1 MNQPTVFVVDDDSSI
16 RYSLGMLL
24 ETEGFSVQTHK
35 SGEDFLAAYDRSN
48 QGCLILDLCMPGM
61 GGLEVQAE
69 LVKLG
74 ARLPII
80 FLSGVGDIP
89 ATVDAMRAGA
99 EDFLTKPT
107 DSSVLLDKV
116 RALVDKSYRSEAVA
130 REGEELRARLDELT
144 GREREILGM
153 AISGQSSKG
162 IAQQL
167 GLSQRTVENHRLRIN
182 KKLQTGNLL
191 EFFHRAAR
199 CGIELELP
207 AKAG

>member
-1 MNQPTVFVVDDDSSI
+1 MNRPTVYVVDDDASI

-24 ETEGFSVQTHK
+24 EADGYFVKTYK
-35 SGEDFLAAYDRSN
+35 SGEDFLAAVDCDGT
-48 QGCLILDLCMPGM
+48 GCVILDLCMPGM

-69 LVKLG
+69 LCRRDS
-74 ARLPII
+74 RLPII

-89 ATVDAMRAGA
+89 TTVDAIKAGA

-107 DSSVLLDKV
+107 DSEVLLGKV
-116 RALVDKSYRSEAVA
+116 RALVDKARHHQAVN
-130 REGEELRARLDELT
+130 REGDELRARLNELT
-144 GREREILGM
+144 DRERQILGM

-162 IAQQL
+162 IAQVL

-199 CGIELELP
+199 CGVEMGAP
-207 AKAG
+207 GSFA